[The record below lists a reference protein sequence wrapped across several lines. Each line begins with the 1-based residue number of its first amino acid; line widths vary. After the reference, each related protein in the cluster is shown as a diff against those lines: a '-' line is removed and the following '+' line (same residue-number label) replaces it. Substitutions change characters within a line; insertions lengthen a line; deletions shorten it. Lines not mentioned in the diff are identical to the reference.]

1 MLSLNERLT
10 IDRLG
15 DRGEGIAQGREG
27 AILIPYALPG
37 ETIIAEVDGR
47 DGRLVEVLAASAER
61 IPPHCPHFSICGGCA
76 VQTLTWEA
84 YARWKQGLA
93 AKALRHAGLAAEVSP
108 LADAHG
114 DGRRRATFHA
124 RYDARKEAMAGF
136 MQARSHRI
144 VEIQSCPLLAPSMEG
159 ALFAAHA
166 LAKAL
171 APSGKPLDIVV
182 TATMTGLDIDIRGH
196 GPLDDLQRRGLAD
209 LATRLDLARLSNHG
223 ETILTQ
229 RAPQL
234 AMGKAL
240 VIPPPSAFLQATMA
254 GEEMLA
260 AKVCEALKGAKK
272 IADLF
277 AGVGTFSLRLAGF
290 AKVHAVDVAEDALK
304 ALARAARSAN
314 GLRPITT
321 EQRDLFHRP
330 FGQQEAGAYDAVLFD
345 PPRAGAQLQA
355 RALAASPVPLVAA
368 VSCNMQSFARDAAI
382 LCAGGYDLTRVE
394 LIDQFRHSPHVE
406 IMALFRRPT
415 AKPRR
420 GRRILG

>member
-15 DRGEGIAQGREG
+15 DRGEGIARGREG

-61 IPPHCPHFSICGGCA
+61 IPPHCRHFSICGGCA
-76 VQTLTWEA
+76 VQTLAWEA

-93 AKALRHAGLAAEVSP
+93 AKALRYAGLTAEVSAV
-108 LADAHG
+108 ADAHG
-114 DGRRRATFHA
+114 EGRRRATFHA
-124 RYDARKEAMAGF
+124 RYDARGEAMVGF
-136 MQARSHRI
+136 MQARSHKI
-144 VEIQSCPLLAPSMEG
+144 VEMESCPLLAPSMDG
-159 ALFAAHA
+159 ALFAARA
-166 LAKAL
+166 LATAL
-171 APSGKPLDIVV
+171 AASGKPLDLLV

-196 GPLDDLQRRGLAD
+196 GPLNDLQRRGLAD
-209 LATRLDLARLSNHG
+209 LAMRLDLARLSNHG

-234 AMGKAL
+234 TMGKAL
-240 VIPPPSAFLQATMA
+240 VFPPPSAFLQATVA

-260 AKVCEALKGAKK
+260 ARVCEALKGAKK

-277 AGVGTFSLRLAGF
+277 AGVGTFGLRLADS
-290 AKVHAVDVAEDALK
+290 AKVHAVDVAGDALK
-304 ALARAARSAN
+304 ALSRAARSAN
-314 GLRPITT
+314 GLRPVTV

-330 FGQQEAGAYDAVLFD
+330 FGPQEAEAFDAVLFD

-355 RALAASPVPLVAA
+355 RALAASSVPLVAA
-368 VSCNMQSFARDAAI
+368 VSCNIQSFARDAAI
-382 LCAGGYDLTRVE
+382 LCAGGYDLTQVE

-406 IMALFRRPT
+406 IMALFRRPL
-415 AKPRR
+415 AKARR
-420 GRRILG
+420 SRRLLG